1 MKCLSNK
8 DLYNKLQ
15 QLDNINTKRAKTNEI
30 TVMTKKKT
38 RKNKETKK
46 TQVQNNNENYE
57 RN

>member
-15 QLDNINTKRAKTNEI
+15 QLDNINIKREKTNEI